1 MTDEQINNLDAMN
14 KAINLL
20 NLTNESHYI
29 RQVVELTKIC
39 GVDRA
44 YSLAEE
50 QAEAIK
56 LLIHLQMRLKKSL
69 LRHLKETYTLTQ
81 LHTIKAEN

>member
-1 MTDEQINNLDAMN
+1 MTYEKNNNLDAMN

-29 RQVVELTKIC
+29 RQVVQLAKMY
-39 GVDRA
+39 GVDKA

-50 QAEAIK
+50 QAEAF
-56 LLIHLQMRLKKSL
+56 
-69 LRHLKETYTLTQ
+69 LKEIGKTTQSRINLSKKITELNKLT
-81 LHTIKAEN
+81 K